1 MELREL
7 WLTLQR
13 WLWLVLLGI
22 AVSSGAAYVYTRRV
36 PPTYQA
42 SATLLI
48 NQGPSPST
56 LDYNTLVTSQR
67 VAQTDI
73 ELIRRRPVLDV
84 AIQTLHLPYTSEEL
98 AKKVNVSVVVN
109 TNLIEVTATD
119 SNPTR
124 VRDIANAVAQAFI
137 DYNRQDVG
145 QQTSDAEKTIQQQLT
160 QVQQEI
166 SDTTL
171 KLANAK
177 NGNNPSIDVSL
188 LQASLNEYQTSYS
201 SLIAAEQSL
210 RVSEGQAVN
219 AVRIAEPAATP
230 LAPIGPNLRT
240 NVLIAGFAGMALALV
255 VAFVYEYLDDTVK
268 TSEDVTA
275 TVGLPTL
282 AAISRTHQ
290 ESAERRVMTPDD
302 RSPYTEA
309 YRVLRTNIDFAALAS
324 PPKTLLI
331 TSANPG
337 EGKTTTTANLAIV
350 IAQTGRRVAVVDA
363 DLRRPM
369 LQHVFQCSSEKGL
382 TTLLLN
388 REMLA
393 DECLQATA
401 HANLRVLTS
410 GPLPPNPAELLGSAA
425 MDSVLNRLLRSND
438 LVMFD
443 SSPVQA
449 VADPTILAA
458 KVDAVVLIADAR
470 NTRPGVLKRAVET
483 LARANPRILGV
494 ALNKID
500 TRSRGD
506 YYYYQHYY
514 SNGDGHS
521 PGHNGKAST
530 TVGIANANGH
540 LSSQQHHSPGTSGVF
555 QVMDGVRDLIGR
567 RNGSH

>member
-1 MELREL
+1 M
-7 WLTLQR
+7 
-13 WLWLVLLGI
+13 
-22 AVSSGAAYVYTRRV
+22 
-36 PPTYQA
+36 
-42 SATLLI
+42 
-48 NQGPSPST
+48 
-56 LDYNTLVTSQR
+56 
-67 VAQTDI
+67 
-73 ELIRRRPVLDV
+73 
-84 AIQTLHLPYTSEEL
+84 
-98 AKKVNVSVVVN
+98 
-109 TNLIEVTATD
+109 
-119 SNPTR
+119 
-124 VRDIANAVAQAFI
+124 
-137 DYNRQDVG
+137 
-145 QQTSDAEKTIQQQLT
+145 
-160 QVQQEI
+160 
-166 SDTTL
+166 
-171 KLANAK
+171 
-177 NGNNPSIDVSL
+177 
-188 LQASLNEYQTSYS
+188 
-201 SLIAAEQSL
+201 
-210 RVSEGQAVN
+210 
-219 AVRIAEPAATP
+219 
-230 LAPIGPNLRT
+230 
-240 NVLIAGFAGMALALV
+240 
-255 VAFVYEYLDDTVK
+255 
-268 TSEDVTA
+268 
-275 TVGLPTL
+275 
-282 AAISRTHQ
+282 
-290 ESAERRVMTPDD
+290 
-302 RSPYTEA
+302 
-309 YRVLRTNIDFAALAS
+309 
-324 PPKTLLI
+324 
-331 TSANPG
+331 
-337 EGKTTTTANLAIV
+337 
-350 IAQTGRRVAVVDA
+350 AQTGRRVAVVDA

-388 REMLA
+388 REMPA

-521 PGHNGKAST
+521 PGQNGKAST

-540 LSSQQHHSPGTSGVF
+540 LSGQQHRSTGTSGVF